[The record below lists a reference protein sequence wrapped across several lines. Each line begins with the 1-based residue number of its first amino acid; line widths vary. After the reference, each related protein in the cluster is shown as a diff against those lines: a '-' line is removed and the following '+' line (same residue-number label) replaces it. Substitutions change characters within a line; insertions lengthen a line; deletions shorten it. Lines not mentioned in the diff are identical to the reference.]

1 MLRTHL
7 ASVRNLALGLLV
19 CTTFA
24 IAGCG
29 NSSGTQYSGSVTFQG
44 QPIPSGKIYFQPDST
59 QGNSGQ
65 TGYANIKDGKYDT
78 SSDGG
83 MGAPS
88 GPMIVAVE
96 GFAPA
101 AAAGTGE
108 GGDEVSN
115 VRMFPRFEKAV
126 DLTSANGKFDI
137 DVPVVAPTATGQP
150 GVMVNP

>member
-1 MLRTHL
+1 
-7 ASVRNLALGLLV
+7 
-19 CTTFA
+19 
-24 IAGCG
+24 
-29 NSSGTQYSGSVTFQG
+29 
-44 QPIPSGKIYFQPDST
+44 
-59 QGNSGQ
+59 
-65 TGYANIKDGKYDT
+65 
-78 SSDGG
+78 